1 MVKSA
6 LLNKLRSSLERFFQ
20 RVALVV
26 AKTGVSAN
34 QLTILSLIIAL
45 LGYTLILIYGSPVIL
60 LGTIMTTG
68 FLDAID
74 GAVARL
80 KGQASQR
87 GAFLDSLVDRLC
99 EMIYAL
105 AFLKL
110 GLDVYAVLIYLGF
123 SMIISYERARGESLG
138 ISMIGVGLMERG
150 ERLLG
155 LMLVTTL
162 FLFDPGVAN
171 IALIVL
177 ASLAA
182 FTVVERAVYVWRNLE
197 LGRG

>member
-1 MVKSA
+1 MKSA
-6 LLNKLRSSLERFFQ
+6 LLNKLRSNLERFFQ

-26 AKTGVSAN
+26 AKTGASAN

-45 LGYTLILIYGSPVIL
+45 LGYTLILIYGSPLIL
-60 LGTIMTTG
+60 LGTIMVTG

-80 KGQASQR
+80 KGQASKR

-105 AFLKL
+105 ALLKL
-110 GLDVYAVLIYLGF
+110 GLNVYAVLIYLGF
-123 SMIISYERARGESLG
+123 SMIISYEKARGESLG

-171 IALIVL
+171 VALIVL
-177 ASLAA
+177 ALLAA

>member
-1 MVKSA
+1 
-6 LLNKLRSSLERFFQ
+6 
-20 RVALVV
+20 
-26 AKTGVSAN
+26 
-34 QLTILSLIIAL
+34 
-45 LGYTLILIYGSPVIL
+45 
-60 LGTIMTTG
+60 
-68 FLDAID
+68 
-74 GAVARL
+74 
-80 KGQASQR
+80 
-87 GAFLDSLVDRLC
+87 
-99 EMIYAL
+99 
-105 AFLKL
+105 
-110 GLDVYAVLIYLGF
+110 LIYLGF

-197 LGRG
+197 LRRG

>member
-1 MVKSA
+1 MVKSV
-6 LLNKLRSSLERFFQ
+6 LLNKLRSSLECFFQ
-20 RVALVV
+20 RAASIV

-45 LGYTLILIYGSPVIL
+45 SGYTLVLVYRSPLIL
-60 LGTIMTTG
+60 LGTIMLTG

-74 GAVARL
+74 GAVAKLR
-80 KGQASQR
+80 GQASKR
-87 GAFLDSLVDRLC
+87 GAFLDSLIDRLC
-99 EMIYAL
+99 EMVYAL
-105 AFLKL
+105 ALLKL
-110 GLDVYAVLIYLGF
+110 GLDVYVVLIYLGF

-138 ISMIGVGLMERG
+138 VPMSGVGLMERG

-162 FLFDPGVAN
+162 LLFDPSVAN
-171 IALIVL
+171 AALIILV
-177 ASLAA
+177 SLTA

-197 LGRG
+197 LRRN